1 MSEQEYIN
9 DIQPKQY
16 VRKYT
21 EEGREKQKVHLD
33 NIRQKAMEK
42 KRELKEITLK
52 AKLMKLEPKL
62 ELAKQY
68 DEYINQRIQPQLPQD
83 RPSVMQGPYGSGP
96 EPEPEPEQQIVYVQ
110 KPVKEKKKKII
121 YKEVEEQ
128 EEEEEEEIV
137 YVKKN
142 KPKPK
147 ETLEQTLYKSS
158 TEQLHVRAIEERIRH
173 NLAGWHGALMPR
185 EY

>member
-1 MSEQEYIN
+1 MSEMEAIPDENEPTIKKYIRN
-9 DIQPKQY
+9 F
-16 VRKYT
+16 T

-33 NIRQKAMEK
+33 NIRKKAMEK

-62 ELAKQY
+62 DLAKQY
-68 DEYINQRIQPQLPQD
+68 DKYINQRIQPQQ
-83 RPSVMQGPYGSGP
+83 P
-96 EPEPEPEQQIVYVQ
+96 EEEQEIVYVQ
-110 KPVKEKKKKII
+110 KLVKEKKKKII
-121 YKEVEEQ
+121 YKEIEED
-128 EEEEEEEIV
+128 EEEEEEIV

-142 KPKPK
+142 KAKPK
-147 ETLEQTLYKSS
+147 ETLDQTLYKSS

>member
-1 MSEQEYIN
+1 MEAIPDENEPTIKKYIRN
-9 DIQPKQY
+9 F
-16 VRKYT
+16 T

-33 NIRQKAMEK
+33 NIRKKAMEK

-62 ELAKQY
+62 DLAKQY
-68 DEYINQRIQPQLPQD
+68 DEYINQRIQPHPQ
-83 RPSVMQGPYGSGP
+83 QP
-96 EPEPEPEQQIVYVQ
+96 EEEEEIVYVQ

-121 YKEVEEQ
+121 YKEIEED
-128 EEEEEEEIV
+128 EEEEEEIV

-142 KPKPK
+142 KAKPK
-147 ETLEQTLYKSS
+147 ETLDQTLYKSS